1 MKILYINAMGP
12 HEAWPQAGI
21 FVTERIMA
29 LQKNGVEVIPRS
41 YYLENSPVVQS
52 VVKRHGGPDLGKP
65 IAQQAGVTYGV
76 REIPN
81 GFFSAAMQRF
91 RPNFWEKRIAR
102 QVRRDMEEAKAD
114 LIHLHWIWPMG
125 LGVKRYCRE
134 SGIPYVLTCH
144 GSDIYSDM
152 KDMRKRPYIL
162 EMLEGAA
169 AVEFVSKAL
178 LESAKELGYS
188 GKNAAVVYNG
198 IRPDI
203 FYPARREHT
212 GETVIGYVGN
222 LVPTKGA
229 DRLPGIFHMI
239 RKQIGGQVRFRV
251 IGAGILEE
259 EIKRACH
266 GLPAEFAGVISA
278 EEVARQMNEMDI
290 LLLPSRN
297 EGYGCVIKE
306 AQACGTIPVCS
317 DAGGIPE
324 AVDGFGGVIP
334 YLGDDDAFISA
345 FAEEAA
351 AYVSGE
357 KPIDRAAMEAQAARC
372 SWEERQKDSIAIYQR
387 ILEKAD

>member
-65 IAQQAGVTYGV
+65 IAQQAGVNYGV
-76 REIPN
+76 RKISN
-81 GFFSAAMQRF
+81 GFFSAAMQRLH
-91 RPNFWEKRIAR
+91 PNFWEKRIAR

-198 IRPDI
+198 IRTSI
-203 FYPARREHT
+203 FYPARQENPDKA
-212 GETVIGYVGN
+212 VIGFVG
-222 LVPTKGA
+222 LMILRKGV
-229 DRLPGIFHMI
+229 DYLPEIFRRIQELIPGEIHFYMI
-239 RKQIGGQVRFRV
+239 GSGVLR
-251 IGAGILEE
+251 E
-259 EIKRACH
+259 EIEKKME
-266 GLPAEFAGVISA
+266 GLPVDFLGTIPPEKLAERF
-278 EEVARQMNEMDI
+278 NEMDI
-290 LLLPSRN
+290 LLLPSRQ

-306 AQACGTIPVCS
+306 GQACGAVPIGRDV
-317 DAGGIPE
+317 DGIRE
-324 AVDGFGGVIP
+324 AVDGFGSLIA
-334 YLGDDDAFISA
+334 YTGDDDAFISA

-351 AYVSGE
+351 AYISGE

-387 ILEKAD
+387 ILGKAD